1 MLIEYVCECG
11 KGVYRLKYK
20 TPYTSDCRYTW
31 LHPKVFVRISLLVA
45 ACLLATGSQAEQSNH
60 WIDEDKFKF
69 TIGTFITNYDTEFRL
84 TSSTLGR
91 GTNISFEDDLG
102 LEESNEVVRLDGH
115 YRFSPRHRLEFSYF
129 DLSRDGKIV
138 TTRPIIIDDTLFR
151 EGSALSTKFDYRV
164 LKLAYAYSFW
174 QTEKFDLSASGGL
187 YTFDVD
193 LQVNSTDGKQ
203 EDDAGTAPFPM
214 FGLHLDYRFTKA
226 VYFSTSFE
234 YFVIDKDDFEG
245 ELTDAR
251 IGIEYRP
258 FENIGFGL
266 GYNVATIF
274 AEDTGSD
281 DEFHFEYDGILVY
294 ISWNH

>member
-1 MLIEYVCECG
+1 MML
-11 KGVYRLKYK
+11 
-20 TPYTSDCRYTW
+20 S
-31 LHPKVFVRISLLVA
+31 KVFVRISLLVA
-45 ACLLATGSQAEQSNH
+45 ACLLATGSPAEQSNH

-69 TIGTFITNYDTEFRL
+69 SIGAFITDYDSEFRL
-84 TSSTLGR
+84 TSSILGR
-91 GTNISFEDDLG
+91 GTTLSFEDDLG
-102 LEESNEVVRLDGH
+102 LEESNEVIRLDGH

-138 TTRPIIIDDTLFR
+138 TTRPIIIEDTFFPR
-151 EGSALSTKFDYRV
+151 GSTLSTKFDYRV

-193 LQVNSTDGKQ
+193 IQVNSADGKQ
-203 EDDAGTAPFPM
+203 EGDAGTAPYPM
-214 FGLHLDYRFTKA
+214 FGLHLDYRLTKE

-234 YFVIDKDDFEG
+234 YFVINDDDFEG
-245 ELTDAR
+245 ELTDIR

-266 GYNVATIF
+266 GYNATTVF

-281 DEFHFEYDGILVY
+281 DEFDYEYDGILVY

>member
-1 MLIEYVCECG
+1 MKL
-11 KGVYRLKYK
+11 
-20 TPYTSDCRYTW
+20 S
-31 LHPKVFVRISLLVA
+31 KVFVRISLLVA
-45 ACLLATGSQAEQSNH
+45 ACLFATGSPAEQSNH

-69 TIGTFITNYDTEFRL
+69 TIGAFITNYDSDIRL

-91 GTNISFEDDLG
+91 GTNLSFEDDLG

-129 DLSRDGKIV
+129 DLSRDGTTV
-138 TTRPIIIDDTLFR
+138 TTRPIIIDDTLFPP
-151 EGSALSTKFDYRV
+151 GSALSTKFDYRV

-193 LQVNSTDGKQ
+193 LQVRSDKDEQAG
-203 EDDAGTAPFPM
+203 DAGTAPFPM
-214 FGLHLDYRFTKA
+214 FGLHLDYHLTKE

-234 YFVIDKDDFEG
+234 YFVISEDDAEG

-266 GYNVATIF
+266 EYIATTIF
-274 AEDTGSD
+274 AEDDGGD
-281 DEFHFEYDGILVY
+281 DVFDYEYDGFLVY
-294 ISWNH
+294 ISWNQ

>member
-1 MLIEYVCECG
+1 MVL
-11 KGVYRLKYK
+11 
-20 TPYTSDCRYTW
+20 S
-31 LHPKVFVRISLLVA
+31 KVFVRISLLVA
-45 ACLLATGSQAEQSNH
+45 ACLLATGSPAEQSNH

-69 TIGTFITNYDTEFRL
+69 TIGAFITDYDSDIRL
-84 TSSTLGR
+84 SSSTLGR
-91 GTNISFEDDLG
+91 GTNLSFEDDLG

-129 DLSRDGKIV
+129 DLSRDGTTV
-138 TTRPIIIDDTLFR
+138 TTRPIIIDDTLFLP
-151 EGSALSTKFDYRV
+151 GSTLSTKFDYQV

-174 QTEKFDLSASGGL
+174 QTEKFDLSASAGL

-193 LQVNSTDGKQ
+193 ILVKSTNEQ
-203 EDDAGTAPFPM
+203 EGDAGTAPFPM
-214 FGLHLDYRFTKA
+214 FGLHLDYRLNKE

-234 YFVIDKDDFEG
+234 YFVIDQDDFEG
-245 ELTDAR
+245 ELTDIR

-266 GYNVATIF
+266 GYNAATIF
-274 AEDTGSD
+274 AEDTDSD
-281 DEFHFEYDGILVY
+281 DEFDFEYDGILVY

>member
-1 MLIEYVCECG
+1 MMFS
-11 KGVYRLKYK
+11 KA
-20 TPYTSDCRYTW
+20 
-31 LHPKVFVRISLLVA
+31 FVRISLLVV
-45 ACLLATGSQAEQSNH
+45 ACLFATGSPAEQSNH

-69 TIGTFITNYDTEFRL
+69 SIGTFITDYDSDFRL
-84 TSSTLGR
+84 TGGPLGR

-129 DLSRDGKIV
+129 DLSRDGKTV
-138 TTRPIIIDDTLFR
+138 TTRPIIIEDTLFR
-151 EGSALSTKFDYRV
+151 RGSTLSTKFDFQV

-193 LQVNSTDGKQ
+193 ILVKSTDGKQ
-203 EDDAGTAPFPM
+203 EGDAGTAPFPM
-214 FGLHLDYRFTKA
+214 FGLHLDYRLGKK

-234 YFVIDKDDFEG
+234 YFVVNEDDIEG

-251 IGIEYRP
+251 IDIEYRA
-258 FENIGFGL
+258 FQNIGFGL
-266 GYNVATIF
+266 GYNAVTIY
-274 AEDTGSD
+274 AEDTDGG
-281 DEFHFEYDGILVY
+281 DEFDYEYDGILIY
-294 ISWNH
+294 ISWNQ